1 MKKRKSFASKIKKLS
16 FLRNP
21 LLYLWPLAVLP
32 KTIVL
37 VISLLL
43 LVYFL
48 SRGALKNKKLTKTSK
63 ILIALGSIQLLAILF
78 AVFIH
83 QPELERIIAGIN
95 TALIWVVSGLFFT
108 LFYYNRQKINEVTLG
123 KTALFNIGLL
133 FALTLVGILCGLLKT
148 NIHIGSRF
156 LLNDDWKNGVLTFR
170 TCCFF
175 EYPTLIPYFLL
186 INLPFAIKYIT
197 KKNLFTKVVL
207 FGVSLIS
214 VYFSKSRWGL
224 FILVFVYFM
233 MICHYFMVRHKL
245 TGKQIFLRVLLL
257 VVIASPFLVFFA
269 LDILSTRAGSNSMRL
284 AIYSTSIITTLQRN
298 IIFGNGVKYFFH
310 EYPLGS
316 HSSVVGSFYKT
327 GIIGF
332 ILFLVLYIKA
342 TIISFKCF
350 KNNPAVS
357 SVLLAILL
365 FMIFEDIDGTNWLLI
380 YFCFLYTG
388 IKRRSVLVRE
398 VSTNRIYLANIF
410 ESPIPKRLQTIKI

>member
-48 SRGALKNKKLTKTSK
+48 CRGTLRNKKLTKTSK

-78 AVFIH
+78 AVVIH
-83 QPELERIIAGIN
+83 EPELERIFAGMN
-95 TALIWVVSGLFFT
+95 TALIWIVAGLFYT
-108 LFYYNRQKINEVTLG
+108 LFYFNRVKVNEVTLG
-123 KTALFNIGLL
+123 KTALFNISVL
-133 FALTLVGILCGLLKT
+133 FSLTLIGIICGLLNA

-197 KKNLFTKVVL
+197 HKNFFNKASL

-224 FILVFVYFM
+224 LIFAFVYFM

-245 TGKQIFLRVLLL
+245 TGRQIFLRVLIL
-257 VVIASPFLVFFA
+257 VAFASPFIVYLA
-269 LDILSTRAGSNSMRL
+269 LDILSSRTGSNSMRL

-298 IIFGNGVKYFFH
+298 ILFGNGVKYFFH

-332 ILFLVLYIKA
+332 VLFLVLYIKA

-398 VSTNRIYLANIF
+398 VSTNRVYLANIF
-410 ESPIPKRLQTIKI
+410 ESPIPTRLQTISA

>member
-43 LVYFL
+43 LVFFL
-48 SRGALKNKKLTKTSK
+48 CKGALSNKRLTKTSK
-63 ILIALGSIQLLAILF
+63 ILIALGSIQLLAILV
-78 AVFIH
+78 AVIIH
-83 QPELERIIAGIN
+83 EPELERIFAGIN
-95 TALIWVVSGLFFT
+95 TALIWIVAGLFFT
-108 LFYYNRQKINEVTLG
+108 LFYVNRVKVNEVTLG
-123 KTALFNIGLL
+123 KTALFNISVL
-133 FALTLVGILCGLLKT
+133 FTLTIIGIVCGLLKT
-148 NIHIGSRF
+148 NIHIGNRF

-186 INLPFAIKYIT
+186 VNLPFAIKYIV
-197 KKNLFTKVVL
+197 KKNFFTKTSL

-224 FILVFVYFM
+224 LIFAFVYFM

-245 TGKQIFLRVLLL
+245 SGKQIFLRVLVL
-257 VVIASPFLVFFA
+257 VAFASPFIVYLA
-269 LDILSTRAGSNSMRL
+269 LDILSSRTGSNSMRL
-284 AIYSTSIITTLQRN
+284 AIYSTSIMTTLERN
-298 IIFGNGVKYFFH
+298 ILFGNGVKYFFH

-316 HSSVVGSFYKT
+316 HSSVIGSFYKT

-332 ILFLVLYIKA
+332 VLFLVLYIKA
-342 TIISFKCF
+342 IIISFKCF

-357 SVLLAILL
+357 ATLLAILL

-380 YFCFLYTG
+380 YFCFLYSG
-388 IKRRSVLVRE
+388 IKRRSVLIKE

-410 ESPIPKRLQTIKI
+410 ESPIPKRLQTISA